1 MSVNDIFK
9 LFFGEDSL
17 PARHRQRGQDRY
29 FIDRGASDY
38 SDPYDKP
45 GMVWRGMDYDA
56 FVTKLKEA
64 AVARAD
70 DTIQDEI
77 GRAEAPLQA
86 TEGALAEGGG
96 EVGDVERQ
104 AGESM
109 GDFLRRRFPDTFQD
123 SGAISP
129 TAAATQNNS
138 RRSFNPIQQEQPG
151 DTGLREQ
158 AGVPTQP
165 QPSRTTIV

>member
-1 MSVNDIFK
+1 MLAQASSRMLALDAIDAEEYHETGAERRRNA
-9 LFFGEDSL
+9 E
-17 PARHRQRGQDRY
+17 HGQNKIGTLSQY
-29 FIDRGASDY
+29 W
-38 SDPYDKP
+38 DKCP
-45 GMVWRGMDYDA
+45 N
-56 FVTKLKEA
+56 
-64 AVARAD
+64 
-70 DTIQDEI
+70 I
-77 GRAEAPLQA
+77 GTLRKQ
-86 TEGALAEGGG
+86 
-96 EVGDVERQ
+96 V
-104 AGESM
+104 
-109 GDFLRRRFPDTFQD
+109 DFLRRRFPDTFQD

>member
-1 MSVNDIFK
+1 MRFNYAPKSMSVNDICK

-29 FIDRGASDY
+29 FIDRGTSDY

-96 EVGDVERQ
+96 KWEMWRGRQ
-104 AGESM
+104 GRAWGISF
-109 GDFLRRRFPDTFQD
+109 GGGFLLLSKTLVQSAQLQLRRRTTA
-123 SGAISP
+123 GAAS
-129 TAAATQNNS
+129 TRFS
-138 RRSFNPIQQEQPG
+138 RSNRG
-151 DTGLREQ
+151 RGTRD
-158 AGVPTQP
+158 
-165 QPSRTTIV
+165 